1 MMLNLMGLRK
11 DIEERYGVVTHLD
24 EYIGN
29 DAISFQ
35 NNGYKFIVYIKPKE
49 FYGSDVY
56 HYSISH
62 GKKMFGCGASVLDEQ
77 SLFQVFGKYIK
88 PVNVQGRLF

>member
-1 MMLNLMGLRK
+1 MMLNLMDLRK

-35 NNGYKFIVYIKPKE
+35 TDGYKFIVYIKPKE

-56 HYSISH
+56 HYSI
-62 GKKMFGCGASVLDEQ
+62 K
-77 SLFQVFGKYIK
+77 VFGKYIK
-88 PVNVQGRLF
+88 SVNVQGRLF

>member
-1 MMLNLMGLRK
+1 MLNLMGLRN

-49 FYGSDVY
+49 FFGSDVY
-56 HYSISH
+56 RYSISH

-77 SLFQVFGKYIK
+77 SLFKVLNKYIK
-88 PVNVQGRLF
+88 TVNVQGRLF

>member
-1 MMLNLMGLRK
+1 MLKLMTLK
-11 DIEERYGVVTHLD
+11 HDIEERYGVVTHLD

-62 GKKMFGCGASVLDEQ
+62 GKKMFGCGGSVLDEQ
-77 SLFQVFGKYIK
+77 SLFKVLSKYIK
-88 PVNVQGRLF
+88 TVNVQGRLF